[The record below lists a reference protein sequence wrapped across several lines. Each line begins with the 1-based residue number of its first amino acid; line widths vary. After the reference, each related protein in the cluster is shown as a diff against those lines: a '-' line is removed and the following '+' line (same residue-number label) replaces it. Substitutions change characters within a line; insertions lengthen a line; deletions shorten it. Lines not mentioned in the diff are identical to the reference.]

1 MNKNTF
7 WGFIN
12 NDIFVKYLTQYK
24 MIQVKT
30 NKVLILNLRP

>member
-12 NDIFVKYLTQYK
+12 NDIFVKYC
-24 MIQVKT
+24 
-30 NKVLILNLRP
+30 LNDDSAESVPCVAL